1 VRPLARESTDGCRAR
16 RPPFPLAGVAVLACL
31 LVSAPASAE
40 PLSPAPPSTSGRA
53 KIRPAPG
60 HLFAVCPVDRPHH
73 FIDDFGDARYF
84 GGYHSHTGIDI
95 MAPGGTPVRA
105 PFSGFARTT
114 SNPAGG
120 LGVYVE
126 GRKGFV
132 YNAHLSRRG
141 KLGKVRAGAI
151 VGYVGNS
158 GNAQGSSPHN
168 HFEWHPK
175 GGPAVNPFDL
185 LKAACATKPKPDT
198 NESDRRSGRRL
209 RYLRMRLA

>member
-1 VRPLARESTDGCRAR
+1 
-16 RPPFPLAGVAVLACL
+16 VLACL
-31 LVSAPASAE
+31 LLAVPAGAFAE
-40 PLSPAPPSTSGRA
+40 PLNPAAPRDEARRA
-53 KIRPAPG
+53 PMKAAPG
-60 HLFAVCPVDRPHH
+60 PLFAVCPVGRPHR

-84 GGYHSHTGIDI
+84 GGYHRHTGIDI
-95 MAPGGTPVRA
+95 MAPHGTPIRA
-105 PFSGFARTT
+105 PFDGFARTT

-132 YNAHLSRRG
+132 YNAHLSRLG
-141 KLGKVRAGAI
+141 KLGKVRAGTV

-175 GGPAVNPFDL
+175 GGPAVNPFGL
-185 LKAACATKPKPDT
+185 LKTSCAAKTGP
-198 NESDRRSGRRL
+198 SDRERRLGRRL
-209 RYLRMRLA
+209 RFLRIRQA